1 MPCNCV
7 HLPTGTAAKINN
19 FHKTKSAISVGPC
32 ALAQFRCQCGRP
44 FKKNNQCN
52 FSATLLT
59 GLISFYTA
67 SAAAVKKELVQFQC
81 NLAHWVNF
89 FSHGPRSSHSE
100 KRNCAISVQPGAL
113 KQIRCQCGL
122 RSSQKKKGLVQFQCN
137 LAHCVNFFSHGLRS
151 NHSPKRHCAI
161 SVQPGALAQFRC
173 QCGLRSSREK
183 RNSAISVR
191 PCSRG

>member
-19 FHKTKSAISVGPC
+19 FHKTKSAISVRPC

-44 FKKNNQCN
+44 FKKHNQCN

-67 SAAAVKKELVQFQC
+67 SEAAVKKELVQFQC

-113 KQIRCQCGL
+113 
-122 RSSQKKKGLVQFQCN
+122 
-137 LAHCVNFFSHGLRS
+137 
-151 NHSPKRHCAI
+151 
-161 SVQPGALAQFRC
+161 AQFRC
-173 QCGLRSSREK
+173 QCGLRAGDRLVQFDNGAIPVPPRTILQFHCQCGQRDFAATLCSC
-183 RNSAISVR
+183 AISL
-191 PCSRG
+191 PIAATL